1 MTAVAVVAVVAV
13 VEAVA
18 VQTVTAI
25 IDFILAKV
33 LVDFKGQLLVCDLDL
48 PDKIFSPYIEALV
61 VVLHFTYFLKY
72 LSFFLLF
79 FLSSFSLYSFPRKTN
94 HLIKNKHLVIQIS

>member
-1 MTAVAVVAVVAV
+1 MTAAAVVAV
-13 VEAVA
+13 VA

-48 PDKIFSPYIEALV
+48 LDKIFSPYIGALV
-61 VVLHFTYFLKY
+61 VVLHFDLF
-72 LSFFLLF
+72 SQIFFRLFFSLF
-79 FLSSFSLYSFPRKTN
+79 FLSPFIPFPAK
-94 HLIKNKHLVIQIS
+94 

>member
-1 MTAVAVVAVVAV
+1 MAAVAVVAVVAV
-13 VEAVA
+13 VKAVA

-48 PDKIFSPYIEALV
+48 LDKTFSPYIEVLV
-61 VVLHFTYFLKY
+61 VVLHLTYFLKY
-72 LSFFLLF
+72 LSFFFFSF
-79 FLSSFSLYSFPRKTN
+79 FLSFSLYSFPHKIT
-94 HLIKNKHLVIQIS
+94 I